1 MEALRALSRRNN
13 VVVSAPTGSG
23 KTVAGELAIYYA
35 LALGLRVFYTTPLKV
50 VFAMLCL
57 LACWFAVKF
66 VRSFLFLL
74 VSHCPHPLSVS
85 LSLSLSFSLSFLSDH
100 GSFIHHQALSNQKFS
115 DFRKQYGHERVG
127 LLTGDSGVN
136 RDAQIVVMTTEVY
149 RNMLYESGKTGSSG
163 STNKKDTTA
172 STDLRNV
179 FAVVFDE
186 FHYMNDPQRG
196 TVS

>member
-1 MEALRALSRRNN
+1 LL
-13 VVVSAPTGSG
+13 V
-23 KTVAGELAIYYA
+23 
-35 LALGLRVFYTTPLKV
+35 GL
-50 VFAMLCL
+50 L
-57 LACWFAVKF
+57 LNSF
-66 VRSFLFLL
+66 VRSYFYSFLIVHTLCLFRSLL
-74 VSHCPHPLSVS
+74 
-85 LSLSLSFSLSFLSDH
+85 LSLFSLTTDH
-100 GSFIHHQALSNQKFS
+100 SFIHHQALSNQKFS